1 MRFNIC
7 DDKYYIFSNKG
18 LELKS
23 ITGKEIKTEKTK
35 FISNFVPI
43 IDKKLLVEGKDNSSN
58 WVEFKILFSDGSES
72 EKFKIPLNLLETIKW
87 NAVNPSSEKLKFGR
101 GS

>member
-43 IDKKLLVEGKDNSSN
+43 IDKKLLVEGKDNSPTQRPEIT
-58 WVEFKILFSDGSES
+58 VM
-72 EKFKIPLNLLETIKW
+72 KFLDIFNLL
-87 NAVNPSSEKLKFGR
+87 
-101 GS
+101 